1 MDEFDTQ
8 VLAPLAVALISWLV
22 KDYIFAVL
30 RKKQEALR
38 GEWSDRLK
46 SFWSPLFFWM
56 GVGLAY
62 ASSKQ
67 KAEEAV
73 KALEGLLA
81 QHAHLLPQTHYYTV
95 IKLIERLTVLP
106 GRKID
111 LSEIRDTHAYVKGQ
125 IELLNFLLYKK
136 DFGFDPKTQTSL
148 VGSQQAFLRLI
159 SQTITHVVT
168 WGLLGLY
175 LYALGFLFFTE
186 RWFWLAILLLP
197 LVIAVWRD
205 GSKRLQMG
213 REVEKLQTF
222 DKKTR

>member
-1 MDEFDTQ
+1 MDYLDKE

-38 GEWSDRLK
+38 TEWSDRLK

-81 QHAHLLPQTHYYTV
+81 QHAHLIPQTHYYTV
-95 IKLIERLTVLP
+95 IKLIEKLTVLP

-111 LSEIRDTHAYVKGQ
+111 LDEIQDTHAYVRGQ

-136 DFGFDPKTQTSL
+136 DFGFDPKTQTSVL
-148 VGSQQAFLRLI
+148 GSQQALLRLV
-159 SQTITHVVT
+159 SQTIIHVVT

-175 LYALGFLFFTE
+175 LYALGFLFLAD
-186 RWFWLAILLLP
+186 RWFWLTILLSP
-197 LVIAVWRD
+197 LAIAVWRD
-205 GSKRLQMG
+205 GSKRLKLDQ
-213 REVEKLQTF
+213 EVKRLQTF